1 MPKKIIFFRI
11 LSFLI
16 DFMIYYIII
25 MLFAILFGT
34 VETEKIGFHVSGFP
48 AFILMLIGILLWPV
62 SEAFSGQ
69 TIGKRIVGLQV
80 ITDENKF
87 ISGSQAFTRFALG
100 ILDIFFLVGIIIALT
115 NKKNKRIGDLVA
127 NTIVFLKS

>member
-100 ILDIFFLVGIIIALT
+100 ILDIFFLVVIIIALT

-127 NTIVFLKS
+127 NTIVVLKS

>member
-1 MPKKIIFFRI
+1 MPKKIILYRI
-11 LSFLI
+11 LAALI

-34 VETEKIGFHVSGFP
+34 VDTEKIGFHVSGFP

-80 ITDENKF
+80 VTDENKF

-127 NTIVFLKS
+127 NTIVILKS

>member
-34 VETEKIGFHVSGFP
+34 VETEKIGFHV
-48 AFILMLIGILLWPV
+48 
-62 SEAFSGQ
+62 
-69 TIGKRIVGLQV
+69 
-80 ITDENKF
+80 
-87 ISGSQAFTRFALG
+87 
-100 ILDIFFLVGIIIALT
+100 
-115 NKKNKRIGDLVA
+115 
-127 NTIVFLKS
+127 